1 MNDENNK
8 KLNEQ
13 LIRCLLD
20 DKMPTSIKLK
30 KMDYIIR
37 LGASV
42 DAEHKTGYSLL
53 SLAKIM
59 GDEDV
64 ISFLKEKGGKEIKP
78 TKDNLEEF
86 FKNASVDEINKFLS
100 VLPDGYKLEC
110 DVDLAHKGLEN
121 LPNFSKIVVGGNFV
135 CCWNKLKNLVGAPKE
150 VGGKFDCCW
159 NGITSLKGAPKK
171 VGMSFYCLENK
182 LENLKYKPQK
192 IGEKI
197 YSDIDAN
204 IVKRMVK
211 KGVDKMIDL
220 WFDR

>member
-1 MNDENNK
+1 MSENNE

-13 LIRCLLD
+13 LVRCLLD
-20 DKMPTSIKLK
+20 DKMPTDIKLK

-37 LGASV
+37 LGADINV
-42 DAEHKTGYSLL
+42 MHGTGYSLL
-53 SLAKIM
+53 SLAKLM
-59 GDEDV
+59 GDEEV

-121 LPNFSKIVVGGNFV
+121 LPNFSKVVVDGNFV

-171 VGMSFYCLENK
+171 VGKSFYCLENK

-197 YSDIDAN
+197 YSDIDVN
-204 IVKRMVK
+204 IVKRTVK

>member
-42 DAEHKTGYSLL
+42 DAKLASGHSLL

-204 IVKRMVK
+204 IVKRTVK

>member
-1 MNDENNK
+1 M
-8 KLNEQ
+8 
-13 LIRCLLD
+13 
-20 DKMPTSIKLK
+20 
-30 KMDYIIR
+30 
-37 LGASV
+37 
-42 DAEHKTGYSLL
+42 
-53 SLAKIM
+53 
-59 GDEDV
+59 
-64 ISFLKEKGGKEIKP
+64 
-78 TKDNLEEF
+78 
-86 FKNASVDEINKFLS
+86 
-100 VLPDGYKLEC
+100 
-110 DVDLAHKGLEN
+110 
-121 LPNFSKIVVGGNFV
+121 
-135 CCWNKLKNLVGAPKE
+135 GAPKE

-204 IVKRMVK
+204 IVKRTIK

>member
-1 MNDENNK
+1 MSENNE

-13 LIRCLLD
+13 LVRCLLD
-20 DKMPTSIKLK
+20 DKMPTDIKLK

-42 DAEHKTGYSLL
+42 DAMHKTGYSLL

-59 GDEDV
+59 GDEEV

-86 FKNASVDEINKFLS
+86 FKNASVEDINKFLS

-121 LPNFSKIVVGGNFV
+121 LPNFSKVVVDGNFV

-204 IVKRMVK
+204 IVKRTVK

>member
-1 MNDENNK
+1 MSEENK
-8 KLNEQ
+8 KKLGEQ
-13 LIRCLLD
+13 LIRCILD
-20 DKMPTSIKLK
+20 DKLSNDKKLR
-30 KMDYIIR
+30 KMDYIIK
-37 LGASV
+37 LGA
-42 DAEHKTGYSLL
+42 DINARHEFGYSVL
-53 SLAKIM
+53 SLAKM
-59 GDEDV
+59 MQNDVV
-64 ISFLKEKGGKEIKP
+64 ISFLEERGANDIGFDKEKAEK
-78 TKDNLEEF
+78 F
-86 FKNASVDEINKFLS
+86 FKKASVDEINKFLS

-204 IVKRMVK
+204 IVKRTVK